1 MDRRLVNLLIT
12 PDGDFIDEK
21 AKLTYMLITLSDIA
35 DSKINEANKVA
46 EEASKLL
53 ARYEEL
59 LAEVEDYQERIKE
72 VYTQLHELQEQ
83 EEE

>member
-1 MDRRLVNLLIT
+1 MDRRLANLLIT
-12 PDGDFIDEK
+12 PDGDFVDEK

-35 DSKINEANKVA
+35 DSKIDEANKVA

-53 ARYEEL
+53 VRYEEL
-59 LAEVEDYQERIKE
+59 LAEVEDYQERIKD
-72 VYTQLHELQEQ
+72 VYAQLQKLQEQ

>member
-12 PDGDFIDEK
+12 PDGDFVDEK
-21 AKLTYMLITLSDIA
+21 AKLTYMMITLTDIA
-35 DSKINEANKVA
+35 DSKIDEANKVE
-46 EEASKLL
+46 EEASTLL
-53 ARYEEL
+53 ERYYEL
-59 LAEVEDYQERIKE
+59 LAEVEDYQESIKD

>member
-12 PDGDFIDEK
+12 SDGDFVDEK
-21 AKLTYMLITLSDIA
+21 AKLTYMLIRLSDIA
-35 DSKINEANKVA
+35 DSKIGEANKVA

>member
-12 PDGDFIDEK
+12 PDGDFVDEK
-21 AKLTYMLITLSDIA
+21 SKLTYMLITLSDIA
-35 DSKINEANKVA
+35 DSKIGEANKVA
-46 EEASKLL
+46 EEASRLL
-53 ARYEEL
+53 ERYDEL